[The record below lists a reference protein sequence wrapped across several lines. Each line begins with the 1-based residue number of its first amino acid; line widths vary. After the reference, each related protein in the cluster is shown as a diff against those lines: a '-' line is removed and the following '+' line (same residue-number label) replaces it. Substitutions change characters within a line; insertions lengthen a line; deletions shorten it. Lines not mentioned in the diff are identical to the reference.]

1 MLKLH
6 RKLVGL
12 SLGWIVLTLSPL
24 SAQSAKPKDRGY
36 FVRPP
41 SLEATRVTQAQV
53 FAQGATYY
61 FTLSLPNH
69 DNTPLQQISIA
80 QQDAANRARFIQFD
94 PTQAEVF
101 VGTPDQKGELIP
113 VREAQFDPDKQT
125 LLLTLDSPVQ
135 PGDTVTVALHPKR
148 NPRRDG
154 LYLFGITAF
163 PTGTTPQGQFLGF
176 GRIQFY
182 GDENAAFESD

>member
-1 MLKLH
+1 MWKLH
-6 RKLVGL
+6 RRIVGL
-12 SLGWIVLTLSPL
+12 GLGWIVLTLSSPN
-24 SAQSAKPKDRGY
+24 AQAAEPQDRGY

-41 SLEATRVTQAQV
+41 SLEAARVTQAHV

-80 QQDAANRARFIQFD
+80 QQDAANRARFVQFD
-94 PTQAEVF
+94 PSQTEVF

-113 VREAQFDPDKQT
+113 VREAQFDPDNQT

-176 GRIQFY
+176 GRLQFY
-182 GDENAAFESD
+182 GDGTALVGGD

>member
-1 MLKLH
+1 MVTLH
-6 RKLVGL
+6 RKFFGL
-12 SLGWIVLTLSPL
+12 GLGWLVLTLSPP
-24 SAQSAKPKDRGY
+24 SAQAAEPQDRGY

-41 SLEATRVTQAQV
+41 SLEAARVTQAHV

-69 DNTPLQQISIA
+69 DNTPLQKISIA
-80 QQDAANRARFIQFD
+80 QQDAASRARFVQFD
-94 PTQAEVF
+94 LSQTEVF

-113 VREAQFDPDKQT
+113 VREAQFAPDNQT

-163 PTGTTPQGQFLGF
+163 PTGVAPQGQFLGF
-176 GRIQFY
+176 GRLQFY
-182 GDENAAFESD
+182 GDGTTLFEGD